1 MAQPSYIEEVQTENF
16 LQIGQPEGGYL
27 LYSRTVGLRIFF
39 AESNTCINMVFDIT
53 A

>member
-27 LYSRTVGLRIFF
+27 LYSRTVGLRIILQK
-39 AESNTCINMVFDIT
+39 AVGLIWCLI
-53 A
+53 